1 MNTISKAVFTTMLAA
16 GIAAGAPQ
24 VLAQN
29 APTRTAH
36 TWKRHH
42 GPSQRLAHLK
52 AQLKITSEQ
61 EGAWNA
67 FVQAMANTRPQ
78 HAHHAMH
85 HQPGALTPAP
95 EVLEARAQRMQEWA
109 QRAAARAQAMKALY
123 SALTPTQRAIIDTH
137 LADMQHRFRARFH
150 RG

>member
-1 MNTISKAVFTTMLAA
+1 MNTISKAVFASMLAA
-16 GIAAGAPQ
+16 GIAAGTPQ
-24 VLAQN
+24 VFAQN
-29 APTRTAH
+29 APPAKAH
-36 TWKRHH
+36 AGKRHH

-52 AQLKITSEQ
+52 AQLKITSAQ

-78 HAHHAMH
+78 HAQRAMH

-95 EVLEARAQRMQEWA
+95 EVLEERAQRMQAWA

-123 SALTPTQRAIIDTH
+123 AALTPTQRAIIDTH
-137 LADMQHRFRARFH
+137 LADMQHHFRGRFH